1 MKEEKKL
8 FSNAFYFFLD
18 VFFINLFSL
27 FYILTIW
34 KFLPPKDYGIIA
46 TVTNLSLLV
55 SSICFLGFSAANPK
69 LISEYAQKKQFKKI
83 GSLLRFSFSVSTMLS
98 LASSLLLS
106 SFYLFFPNIFK
117 FSFEAML
124 ILCISIFV
132 IVIYGIF
139 GSLLYGLQNMKKIFI
154 SDLVG
159 YFLKFFLTFIFL
171 FLGFGY
177 LGVLISFVLCYVF
190 SSLIRFER
198 GAFSLSNEIDKNF
211 VIKNYAL
218 PAFFMTILGLIINN
232 SQYVILTF
240 LQNPETTGIFGTAL
254 TISFLIT
261 FIPNILSAS
270 LFPIISQLSVVKNK
284 QSKQSYLTSI
294 VIRYINLFSIPSIF
308 FLSIFSREIILLF
321 STKEY
326 LPSSQFLPLLTL
338 ASFLFGLGNFFLN
351 CLYGIRKTTL
361 TRNIS
366 LSFTS
371 IFLILA
377 LPLTYFLFSW
387 GLSIAYFVTMSL
399 YSFTT
404 FILLKEFL
412 KLENLAKPS
421 IKILFASSVFGL
433 LLFSSEI
440 FGLKFYLKILVLVI
454 AGLFYF
460 ILLLPLKFY
469 QKEEVR
475 ILNYLG
481 RKMPFFKN
489 LFSKLANLLSKYVS

>member
-8 FSNAFYFFLD
+8 FSNAFYFFLN

-55 SSICFLGFSAANPK
+55 SNICFLGFSAANPK

-83 GSLLRFSFSVSTMLS
+83 GSLLRFSFFVSMMLS

-132 IVIYGIF
+132 IVIYGTY

-159 YFLKFFLTFIFL
+159 YFLKFFLTFVFL
-171 FLGFGY
+171 FFGSGY

-190 SSLIRFER
+190 SSLIRFEK
-198 GAFSLSNEIDKNF
+198 GAFSLSNKIDKNF

-218 PAFFMTILGLIINN
+218 PAFFMTIFSLFINN

-240 LQNPETTGIFGTAL
+240 LQDPETTGILGTAL

-261 FIPNILSAS
+261 LIPNILSAS
-270 LFPIISQLSVVKNK
+270 LFPIISQLSVKNK

-294 VIRYINLFSIPSIF
+294 VTRYINLFSIPSIF

-321 STKEY
+321 SSKEY

-338 ASFLFGLGNFFLN
+338 ASFFFGLGNFFLS

-361 TRNIS
+361 TRNVS
-366 LSFTS
+366 LSFTL

-377 LPLTYFLFSW
+377 LVLTYFLFSW
-387 GLSIAYFVTMSL
+387 GLSIAYFITMLL
-399 YSFTT
+399 YSSTT

-412 KLENLAKPS
+412 KLKGLTKPL

-440 FGLKFYLKILVLVI
+440 FSLKLYLKILVLVI
-454 AGLFYF
+454 ASLFYF
-460 ILLLPLKFY
+460 ILLIPLKFY
-469 QKEEVR
+469 QKEEVI

-489 LFSKLANLLSKYVS
+489 LFFKLADFLSKYVS